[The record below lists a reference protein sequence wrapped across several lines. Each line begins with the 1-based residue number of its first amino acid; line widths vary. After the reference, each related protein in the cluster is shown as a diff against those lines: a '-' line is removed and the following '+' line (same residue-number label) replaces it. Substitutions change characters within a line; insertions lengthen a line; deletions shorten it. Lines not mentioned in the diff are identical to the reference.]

1 MAITTTISA
10 SNILT
15 ASVDLPWSVSWGT
28 GTSSPYSVTISGDN
42 GLGTVYSQ
50 SLSTPTSGTVLLT
63 TLTPGLTYVF
73 TITAS
78 AYNASLGETVTN
90 TSNVTVVLKSNVK
103 YWNGTAWTTVVPRYW
118 TGAIWEEKGVKT
130 WNGSAWV

>member
-15 ASVDLPWSVSWGT
+15 ASVDLPWSVSWGS
-28 GTSSPYSVTISGDN
+28 GTTSPYSVTISGDN
-42 GLGTVYSQ
+42 GLGNVYSQ
-50 SLSTPTSGTVLLT
+50 SSSTPTSGTVLLT

-78 AYNASLGETVTN
+78 AYNASLGETVTS

-118 TGAIWEEKGVKT
+118 TGAIWEEKGIKT
-130 WNGSAWV
+130 WNGSSWV